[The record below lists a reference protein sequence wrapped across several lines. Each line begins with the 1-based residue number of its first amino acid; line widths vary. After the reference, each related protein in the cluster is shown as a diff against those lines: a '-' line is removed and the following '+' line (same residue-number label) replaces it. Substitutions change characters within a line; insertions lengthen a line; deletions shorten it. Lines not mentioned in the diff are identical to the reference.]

1 MGAGARRRGD
11 GVIQRQADERLA
23 VATRRQDA
31 SAARHARDIVFDV
44 AAAIARGRVL
54 RTERFTVGPVQ
65 VAVGPVVWACL
76 NRASEVSI
84 ALEREP
90 RAVFP
95 RAVPFPVDVRLCQIE
110 EREAPDL
117 SAFGAARAFVR
128 EVGPA
133 AALRAV
139 DEEDP

>member
-44 AAAIARGRVL
+44 AAAISRGRVL

-65 VAVGPVVWACL
+65 VAVGPVVWACQD
-76 NRASEVSI
+76 RRGDVAI

-95 RAVPFPVDVRLCQIE
+95 RGLPFPVDVRLGHIE
-110 EREAPDL
+110 EREGPDL

-133 AALRAV
+133 AAAAALEA
-139 DEEDP
+139 P